1 MLRYFHFKTDRS
13 ASFIYGSR
21 SFVRSI
27 TEEEEDIKCINS
39 QQTVEKIRDKNQV
52 GNQMREQR
60 HRDKRF
66 RKTEREREREGA
78 REG

>member
-27 TEEEEDIKCINS
+27 TEEEEEDIKCIIS

-52 GNQMREQR
+52 GNQMSEQR

-66 RKTEREREREGA
+66 RKTEREREGA